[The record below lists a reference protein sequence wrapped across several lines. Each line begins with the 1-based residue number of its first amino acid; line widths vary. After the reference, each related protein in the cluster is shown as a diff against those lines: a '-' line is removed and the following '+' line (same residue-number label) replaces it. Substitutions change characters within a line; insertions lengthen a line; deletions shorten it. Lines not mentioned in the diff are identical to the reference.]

1 MEKGIVIDTEKLKNP
16 SKKMRL
22 MFEAVCGLV
31 KEKKDIRAL
40 KVQDIT
46 EKAGIGKG
54 TAYEYFSS
62 KEELIAHAL
71 IYEYSRKIV
80 ELTKAVFKLKHFK
93 ERFYRILDWIK
104 ENKEYN
110 EMFSQLL
117 RASLHPEDSYAKTSA
132 GQEIGGECAL
142 KKFGDEASGYI
153 YEMIDLFMEDG
164 YKEGIFKEKDVEKRS
179 LALLTSMVEY
189 AFVVMGPEENR
200 YRRLGDEAI
209 REFVYQSLV
218 KTLN

>member
-16 SKKMRL
+16 AKKMRL
-22 MFEAVCGLV
+22 MFEAVSVLV
-31 KEKKDIRAL
+31 KERKDIRAL

-71 IYEYSRKIV
+71 MYEYSRKIL

-93 ERFYRILDWIK
+93 ERFYRIFDWIK

-117 RASLHPEDSYAKTSA
+117 RASLHPEDSYAA
-132 GQEIGGECAL
+132 GSVEQKSGGDCIMKE
-142 KKFGDEASGYI
+142 FGSEASGYI
-153 YEMIDLFMEDG
+153 YEMIDRFMEDG
-164 YKEGIFKEKDVEKRS
+164 YKEGVFKETDTGKRS
-179 LALLTSMVEY
+179 LALLTTVVEY

-200 YRRLGDEAI
+200 YRRIGDEAI

>member
-22 MFEAVCGLV
+22 MFEAVSVLV
-31 KEKKDIRAL
+31 KERKDIRAL

-80 ELTKAVFKLKHFK
+80 ELAKAVFKLKHFK
-93 ERFYRILDWIK
+93 ERLYRIFDWIK

-117 RASLHPEDSYAKTSA
+117 RASLHPEDSYEATSGAKGT
-132 GQEIGGECAL
+132 GGECAL
-142 KKFGDEASGYI
+142 KEFGDEASGYI
-153 YEMIDLFMEDG
+153 YEMIDRFMEDG
-164 YKEGIFKEKDVEKRS
+164 YKEGVFTEKNAEKRS

-189 AFVVMGPEENR
+189 AFAVMGPEENR
-200 YRRLGDEAI
+200 YRRVGDEEI

>member
-22 MFEAVCGLV
+22 MFEAVSVLV
-31 KEKKDIRAL
+31 KERKDIRAL

-80 ELTKAVFKLKHFK
+80 ELAKAVFKLKHFK
-93 ERFYRILDWIK
+93 ERFYRIFDWII

-117 RASLHPEDSYAKTSA
+117 RASLHPEDSYEAPSGAKGT
-132 GQEIGGECAL
+132 GGECAL
-142 KKFGDEASGYI
+142 KEFGDEASGYI
-153 YEMIDLFMEDG
+153 YEMIDRFMEDG
-164 YKEGIFKEKDVEKRS
+164 YKEGVFTEKNAEKRS

-189 AFVVMGPEENR
+189 AFAVMGPEENR
-200 YRRLGDEAI
+200 YRRVGDEEI